1 MPGRQPKNANLGQ
14 TVDNGRARRGDT
26 CTGHCQAKLD
36 AIFRMSAATSCILV
50 RVRGVGLLAT
60 TGEGTMKD
68 EVRDHLTAAGQ
79 RIVFAEMLRQEALT
93 DVRSLLTRRGEDVSL
108 ADAARFTTLAEPE
121 LLGLLDQT

>member
-1 MPGRQPKNANLGQ
+1 
-14 TVDNGRARRGDT
+14 
-26 CTGHCQAKLD
+26 
-36 AIFRMSAATSCILV
+36 
-50 RVRGVGLLAT
+50 
-60 TGEGTMKD
+60 MKD